1 MVVVFWFLKCNKGNV
16 FIFLKSIMNENEN
29 NDKVNR
35 KVFLIIKSGPGF
47 MGSLIHSLIKDMAD
61 KRSYN

>member
-1 MVVVFWFLKCNKGNV
+1 
-16 FIFLKSIMNENEN
+16 MNENEN

-47 MGSLIHSLIKDMAD
+47 MGSLMHSLTKDMAAKD
-61 KRSYN
+61 HTINTKIATKFTFK

>member
-1 MVVVFWFLKCNKGNV
+1 VKYNKGNAFV
-16 FIFLKSIMNENEN
+16 FLKLIMNENEN
-29 NDKVNR
+29 SEKVNR

-47 MGSLIHSLIKDMAD
+47 MGSLMISLIKDTAD